1 MATTA
6 QSSPATSQKSRPGP
20 QDVTAADAKKR
31 KPPPSTTKDDVDDSD
46 DDAAPEEITLSTAQ
60 AQSHIQRA
68 QAAGAALAQSLAQK
82 RRRRRKDAILKSQA
96 ASSGSKQKLSSTSD
110 QDEGDTVAN
119 PESAAP
125 EEAREA
131 QDQISLDNL
140 PAILPDS
147 ILLAADEAASA
158 HVATTDIPRKRS
170 SRLNARRRAAI
181 KNAAHVQIRIPTSK
195 PPKDVRRGPVSVRVL
210 ETQSN
215 LLPPKVVSA
224 ARGIRETWL
233 KGRQSIVKAGAQAK
247 KRRPRDNRVDKMERR
262 VFLVKG
268 RARPF
273 A

>member
-1 MATTA
+1 MATTT
-6 QSSPATSQKSRPGP
+6 QISPATSQKSRPRP
-20 QDVTAADAKKR
+20 QDATPANAKKR
-31 KPPPSTTKDDVDDSD
+31 KPPPHTTKDDVDDSD

-96 ASSGSKQKLSSTSD
+96 ASSGSKQKLSSAS
-110 QDEGDTVAN
+110 DEGDTTAN

-125 EEAREA
+125 EEAGEA

-158 HVATTDIPRKRS
+158 HVATTDIPHKRS
-170 SRLNARRRAAI
+170 SRLNVRRRAAN
-181 KNAAHVQIRIPTSK
+181 KNAAHAQIRIPTSK

-210 ETQSN
+210 EKQSN

-247 KRRPRDNRVDKMERR
+247 KGKRRDNRVDKMERR